1 LTEKRLQA
9 FPALKSVW
17 ARSASLRSS
26 ALDLLPVVVVVTFFQ
41 LVVIR
46 QPLPSHL
53 PLTSL
58 LTGLALVII
67 GLTLFINGLRMGL
80 FPIGEGLA
88 KAFVSRGSAPLLL
101 FFGFALG
108 FGTTFAEPALLAISG
123 KAAATV
129 ASAGHIEDSPAVI
142 RQFQLSLRMV
152 VACAVGVAVIL
163 GILRIL
169 KGWSLPV
176 MVIALYAWALL
187 LTLIAPAEI
196 VGIAFDSGGV
206 TTSTITVPLLAALG
220 VGLAST
226 IKGRHPL
233 TDGFGLIA
241 FASVMP
247 IIFVLLFGVARL

>member
-1 LTEKRLQA
+1 MDGEHSAEPILK
-9 FPALKSVW
+9 ALW
-17 ARSASLRSS
+17 RRSTHLRSS
-26 ALDLLPVVVVVTFFQ
+26 ALDLLPVVVVVAFFQ

-46 QPLPSHL
+46 QPLPGHL
-53 PLTSL
+53 PLSNL
-58 LTGLALVII
+58 LSGLFLVII
-67 GLTLFINGLRMGL
+67 GLTLFISGLRMGL
-80 FPIGEGLA
+80 FPMGEGLA
-88 KAFVSRGSAPLLL
+88 KAFVSRGSASLLL
-101 FFGFALG
+101 LFGFALG

-123 KAAATV
+123 KAAATM
-129 ASAGHIEDSPAVI
+129 ALAGHIEADSAAI
-142 RQFQLSLRMV
+142 SRFQLTLRVV
-152 VACAVGVAVIL
+152 VACAVGTAVIV

-169 KGWSLPV
+169 KGWSLPL
-176 MVIALYAWALL
+176 MVIILYAGALL
-187 LTLIAPAEI
+187 LTLVAPAEI

-247 IIFVLLFGVARL
+247 IIFVLLFGVVRL